1 LENIVFNGKRHISD
15 LDYISPRHLQQIQDW
30 NVMPATINQCVHEKF
45 AHWAA
50 YQPEAPAVCG
60 HDGQYTYAEI
70 DAVTNKLANHLVGLG
85 VGPELFVATCFD
97 KSVFAV
103 VAMLSVLK
111 AGGAAVPL
119 DAMHPTPALQ
129 TRLED
134 AAVQVVLTT
143 GERAEKFEGLNSHVV
158 IVDSALLDSLPAPP
172 GPVRTTVQP
181 HNPAFVIF
189 TSGSTGRPKGVV
201 LEHSAIVTSAEAHGS
216 KIGLGQ
222 GSRMLQFAS
231 YTFDNSL
238 EEMFTTLQRGGCV
251 CVPSESD
258 RMNDIAGAVARLNV
272 NMMDLTPTV
281 AALLKPQDVPTVK
294 RLALGA
300 EPLTKALVQLWSQ
313 HVSVFGQYGP
323 SEASI
328 NSAFKDFSDGRGEA
342 TNIGKAVGCVTWIV
356 DPENRNRLMPIG
368 CKGELLLEGP
378 ILARHYLKDVEKTQ
392 AAFIM
397 DPEWARGM
405 GSAGRRFYCTGDIC
419 QYTSEGEMMYLGRKD
434 SQVKVCIQFTSFP
447 RILIIASCMAN
458 ALSSA
463 RLNIT

>member
-1 LENIVFNGKRHISD
+1 
-15 LDYISPRHLQQIQDW
+15 
-30 NVMPATINQCVHEKF
+30 
-45 AHWAA
+45 
-50 YQPEAPAVCG
+50 
-60 HDGQYTYAEI
+60 
-70 DAVTNKLANHLVGLG
+70 
-85 VGPELFVATCFD
+85 
-97 KSVFAV
+97 
-103 VAMLSVLK
+103 
-111 AGGAAVPL
+111 
-119 DAMHPTPALQ
+119 
-129 TRLED
+129 
-134 AAVQVVLTT
+134 
-143 GERAEKFEGLNSHVV
+143 
-158 IVDSALLDSLPAPP
+158 
-172 GPVRTTVQP
+172 
-181 HNPAFVIF
+181 
-189 TSGSTGRPKGVV
+189 
-201 LEHSAIVTSAEAHGS
+201 
-216 KIGLGQ
+216 
-222 GSRMLQFAS
+222 
-231 YTFDNSL
+231 
-238 EEMFTTLQRGGCV
+238 
-251 CVPSESD
+251 
-258 RMNDIAGAVARLNV
+258 MNDIAGAVARLNV